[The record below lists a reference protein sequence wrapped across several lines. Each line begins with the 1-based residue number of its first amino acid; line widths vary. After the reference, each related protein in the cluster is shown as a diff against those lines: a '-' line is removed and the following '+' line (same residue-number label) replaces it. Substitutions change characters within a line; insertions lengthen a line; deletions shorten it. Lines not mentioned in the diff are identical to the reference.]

1 MVSVGKYTM
10 DGSYGILKGQMD
22 SSTTNGILKDS
33 STTKEPFAF
42 GRLPC
47 HSQIVRHAF
56 DHHLMFR
63 EKRLRG
69 QPLPSGARN
78 LEDTGAR
85 TKSPLSGA
93 GHPRNRKSKPHRWES
108 ATLVT
113 SRWKKSVRRKVVFF
127 VWKVE
132 AGFCAI
138 LRFCLSKKCHN
149 WCKHG
154 RIW

>member
-1 MVSVGKYTM
+1 MLSIIISCLGR
-10 DGSYGILKGQMD
+10 
-22 SSTTNGILKDS
+22 KDS
-33 STTKEPFAF
+33 GGHNRSLA
-42 GRLPC
+42 
-47 HSQIVRHAF
+47 
-56 DHHLMFR
+56 
-63 EKRLRG
+63 
-69 QPLPSGARN
+69 GARN

-93 GHPRNRKSKPHRWES
+93 GKTNETENPKPQRFLES
-108 ATLVT
+108 AATKWWLPDGKKVT
-113 SRWKKSVRRKVVFF
+113 KAERWCFF

-154 RIW
+154 RIWWEYVKIRFGDENSSAFEFKGFKIFCRHVGSWNTLVVKL